1 MKIRDVIY
9 EENPLTKWAAKGISK
24 LFPTTAGRVAS
35 RSDAYDLLKNAWAN
49 EIQTHGKMITSAD
62 KLVGA
67 KYAADA
73 SLINGAAKEA
83 AKIAKK
89 AKYTANVAAMETS
102 LGKAGSAAVKIG
114 ISIGWGDA
122 IYEAYTEIS
131 ELNDKLAK
139 KQITPDQYDN
149 DVRYYLG
156 QCVTKIAAM
165 GVASGAF
172 KLGGAVIKSIPI
184 LPFAGTIGS
193 LVSSLSGTAAAGF
206 GLWLMSPE
214 GSKQFA
220 EWYVSNTFS
229 AMIARTWIGG
239 MSKAAYDYI
248 VRSIDQIKSGQ
259 APDMPFSDKNDKD
272 GQGAFPVQSSKKIA
286 QYDPVTKTWS
296 DGDW

>member
-1 MKIRDVIY
+1 MKIRDVII
-9 EENPLTKWAAKGISK
+9 EENPLTKWAAKGMSK
-24 LFPTTAGRVAS
+24 IFPGTAGRIAS
-35 RSDAYDLLKNAWAN
+35 RSDAYEALKNAWAN

-73 SLINGAAKEA
+73 SLIDKAAKEA
-83 AKIAKK
+83 AKIAKN
-89 AKYTANVAAMETS
+89 AKYAANVASMEKT
-102 LGKAGSAAVKIG
+102 LGKAGASAVKWG
-114 ISIGWGDA
+114 MAIGWGDA
-122 IYEAYTEIS
+122 IFEAYTEIS
-131 ELNDKLAK
+131 ELNAKLAK
-139 KQITPDQYDN
+139 KEITPEQYDN

-184 LPFAGTIGS
+184 LPFAGTLGS
-193 LVSSLSGTAAAGF
+193 LVSGLSGTAAASF
-206 GLWLMSPE
+206 GIWLMTAE
-214 GSKQFA
+214 GSTKFA

-259 APDMPFSDKNDKD
+259 LPDMPFSSKNDTD
-272 GQGAFPVQSSKKIA
+272 GQGAFPVKNPEQDA
-286 QYDPVTKTWS
+286 QYNPVTGKWS
-296 DGDW
+296 AGKF